1 MKMSSKLLM
10 LLGAAILSAIPLS
23 GYSRQGGNSGED
35 SGLMISAFSL
45 RSAFVPVYG
54 DVIPDAG
61 INLRFTL
68 DFGWVDVAVLDSYG
82 SVVYSESVCT
92 SSTPQAF
99 IDTFGY
105 PSDMYTVVVQD
116 QSGNVIYWDSFS
128 L

>member
-1 MKMSSKLLM
+1 M

-23 GYSRQGGNSGED
+23 SYSKRED
-35 SGLMISAFSL
+35 SSQNTGLMISAL
-45 RSAFVPVYG
+45 RSAFVPVYA
-54 DVIPDAG
+54 DVIPDTG

-92 SSTPQAF
+92 SSAPQAF

-116 QSGNVIYWDSFS
+116 QSGYVIYWDSFS